1 MKGNRSQPNPK
12 KQKGKG
18 NTMTNKELASK
29 IIALV
34 GGEENI
40 SVLTHCA
47 TRLRFNLKDNGKAN
61 IDALKGLQGVLTA
74 QMKSGQLQVV
84 IGAKVNAIFD
94 EVSAQVH
101 ITEGGAAVQEPSKDK
116 VGAVIETI
124 SGIFAPTL
132 PVLIGCGMFKA
143 IVSLITNLH
152 LLPGDNSFMV
162 IMSMIGDLIFYFF
175 PFFLAVSAARKF
187 KVSEYMA
194 LALAAAYMYPTIMNG
209 AAAVSDGGPATMSFL
224 GLPILFVNYKSTVI
238 PIILSVWVLSLI
250 YKRIDKLVPDFLKIL
265 LTSMIVLFIMVPLEL
280 IVLGPIGSYMGTYIA
295 KFIDWFYNIG
305 GFVAAALLGGTR
317 SLLTMMGMHYALA
330 PLQIQQIAE
339 TGGSTLLVSALTAN
353 FAQAGSGFGAFL
365 RVRDKEMK
373 SVAGSAALSAV
384 LGITEPVMYGV
395 NLKYKRPFAF
405 AMASSAVAAAFLS
418 FFNAR
423 ALAYAPP
430 GLFTII
436 TYEAS
441 SFVFI
446 IIGALIAFGMAAVL
460 TFLFGIPAE
469 ELAGSAK
476 TETFTSEAPARTM
489 VGGEIAI
496 TSPICGKVIPLSDVP
511 DGAFAGGEMGK
522 GVGIEPTE
530 GKVYAPF
537 DGTVD
542 MLFDTKHAI
551 GLASNE
557 GVEMLIHIGLDTV
570 ELNGQFFTAHVK
582 TGDAIRKGQLL
593 IEFDKDQIA
602 KNYSTITPVLVTNFD
617 QYGKIEGLSGM
628 VADQTTSIIRIQ

>member
-1 MKGNRSQPNPK
+1 
-12 KQKGKG
+12 
-18 NTMTNKELASK
+18 MTNKELASK

-47 TRLRFNLKDNGKAN
+47 TRLRFNLKDNSKAD
-61 IDALKGLQGVLTA
+61 IEALKGLEGVLTA
-74 QMKSGQLQVV
+74 QLKSGQLQVV

-101 ITEGGAAVQEPSKDK
+101 ITEGGASVEEPSKNK

-152 LLPGDNSFMV
+152 LMPGDNSFIV

-187 KVSEYMA
+187 KVSEYLA

-209 AAAVSDGGPATMSFL
+209 AAAVAEGGPATMRFL

-250 YKRIDKLVPDFLKIL
+250 YKKIDNLVPDFLKIL

-280 IVLGPIGSYMGTYIA
+280 VVLGPIGSYMGTYIA
-295 KFIDWFYNIG
+295 KFIDWFYNVG
-305 GFVAAALLGGTR
+305 GIIAAALLGGTR

-353 FAQAGSGFGAFL
+353 FSQAGAGFGAFL
-365 RVRDKEMK
+365 RLKDKQMK

-395 NLKYKRPFAF
+395 NLKYKKPFAF
-405 AMASSAVAAAFLS
+405 GMASSAVAAAFLS
-418 FFNAR
+418 LFHAR
-423 ALAYAPP
+423 AMAYAPP

-436 TYEAS
+436 TYEAD

-446 IIGALIAFGMAAVL
+446 IIGALIAFGLAAVL

-469 ELAGSAK
+469 EVSA
-476 TETFTSEAPARTM
+476 SEKASTDTGNAQPAPAM
-489 VGGEIAI
+489 INGELTIA
-496 TSPICGKVIPLSDVP
+496 SPIKGKVIPLSEVP
-511 DGAFAGGEMGK
+511 DAAFSEGAMGQ
-522 GVGIEPTE
+522 GVGIEPSE

-542 MLFDTKHAI
+542 MLFDTKHAV
-551 GLASNE
+551 GLTSSE
-557 GVEMLIHIGLDTV
+557 GVELLIHIGLDTV
-570 ELNGQFFTAHVK
+570 ELNGQYFDAHVK
-582 TGDAIRKGQLL
+582 NGDPIKKGQLL
-593 IEFDKDQIA
+593 IEFDKDSIA
-602 KNYSTITPVLVTNFD
+602 KKYSTVTPVLVTNFD
-617 QYGKIEGLSGM
+617 NYNKIEGISGM
-628 VADQTTSIIRIQ
+628 AADNETAIIKIQ

>member
-1 MKGNRSQPNPK
+1 
-12 KQKGKG
+12 
-18 NTMTNKELASK
+18 MTNKELASK
-29 IIALV
+29 IISLV
-34 GGEENI
+34 GGESNI

-47 TRLRFNLKDNGKAN
+47 TRLRFNLKDNSRAD
-61 IDALKGLQGVLTA
+61 IDALKKLQGVLTA

-84 IGAKVNAIFD
+84 IGAKVNAVFD

-101 ITEGGAAVQEPSKDK
+101 ITEGGASEEKTKGNGIGS
-116 VGAVIETI
+116 VIETI

-152 LLPGDNSFMV
+152 LLPGDNSFMI

-209 AAAVSDGGPATMSFL
+209 AAAISEGGPSTMSFL

-265 LTSMIVLFIMVPLEL
+265 LTSMIILFIMVPLEL
-280 IVLGPIGSYMGTYIA
+280 IALGPIGSYMGTYIA

-353 FAQAGSGFGAFL
+353 FSQAGAGFGAFL
-365 RVRDKEMK
+365 RLKDKEMK
-373 SVAGSAALSAV
+373 SVAGSASLSAV

-405 AMASSAVAAAFLS
+405 GMASSAVAAAFLS

-436 TYEAS
+436 TYEAN

-446 IIGALIAFGMAAVL
+446 IIGALIAFCMAAVL
-460 TFLFGIPAE
+460 TYLFGIPAE
-469 ELAGSAK
+469 ENTENAGS
-476 TETFTSEAPARTM
+476 EIHTSEEPVRTL
-489 VGGEIAI
+489 VGGQIEIS
-496 TSPICGKVIPLSDVP
+496 SPIKGKVIPLSQVP
-511 DGAFAGGEMGK
+511 DGAFSGGEMGK
-522 GVGIEPTE
+522 GVGIEPAE

-551 GLASNE
+551 GLSSAD
-557 GVEMLIHIGLDTV
+557 GVELLIHIGLDTV
-570 ELNGQFFTAHVK
+570 ELNGQGFTAHVK
-582 TGDAIRKGQLL
+582 TGDPIKKGQLL
-593 IEFDKDQIA
+593 IEFDKDSIA
-602 KNYSTITPVLVTNFD
+602 RKYSTVTPVLVTNFG
-617 QYGKIEGLSGM
+617 QYGRIEGISGM
-628 VADQTTSIIRIQ
+628 TADTDTAVIRIS